1 MEIQPTVKE
10 QIDKLV
16 SEGKLTEK
24 QSAEVDLIKD
34 NLQITIDRI
43 SDPARTET
51 QKNQD
56 INSAKQ
62 MTNIIQEQIPGFET
76 PEILRDKTEPV
87 SEKKTERIVEKE
99 LSGLMEDLVS
109 ELTFAP
115 EVESR
120 FQASK
125 GVKPGRVFRKG

>member
-1 MEIQPTVKE
+1 MI
-10 QIDKLV
+10 
-16 SEGKLTEK
+16 
-24 QSAEVDLIKD
+24 
-34 NLQITIDRI
+34 
-43 SDPARTET
+43 PARTET

-99 LSGLMEDLVS
+99 KPVSRNLMEEKNLVIP
-109 ELTFAP
+109 ELTFALP
-115 EVESR
+115 
-120 FQASK
+120 
-125 GVKPGRVFRKG
+125 